1 MAISPYYERGP
12 FSARVSYNWRSD
24 YLAGG
29 YVAGAPPASVDD
41 YAELG
46 ASVAWNIDDRLTVAL
61 EGMNLLDSEY
71 KQYLGREEL
80 VAQSFHTGRRFMA
93 SFRFKF

>member
-1 MAISPYYERGP
+1 TANYTYADGEGANGTDLPYQSRDAVAISPYYERGP
-12 FSARVSYNWRSD
+12 LSARVSYNWRSD

-46 ASVAWNIDDRLTVAL
+46 ASVSWTFDDRLTVAL
-61 EGMNLLDSEY
+61 EGM
-71 KQYLGREEL
+71 
-80 VAQSFHTGRRFMA
+80 
-93 SFRFKF
+93 